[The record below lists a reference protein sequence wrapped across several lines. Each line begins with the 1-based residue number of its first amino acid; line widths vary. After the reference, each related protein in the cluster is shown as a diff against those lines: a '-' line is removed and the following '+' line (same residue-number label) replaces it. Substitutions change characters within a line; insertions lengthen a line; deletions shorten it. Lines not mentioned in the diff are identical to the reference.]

1 MSVEYNPRD
10 PAVIADPYPVFR
22 TLQENDP
29 AHWSESLGGWVLTR
43 YADVRHALTDKRF
56 SADRL
61 RPYFQ
66 HQAPDIRA
74 ETRNLERYL
83 TPWSVFND
91 PPLHTKLRAIMN
103 RGFALRF
110 EAMRPKI
117 EQLVERMLGNLE
129 GKDEADIIAD
139 FAYPLPAS
147 VIMVMLGTS
156 LDEIDEVREW
166 SDEIAVFVGSG
177 LLSGDK
183 ARRAEAGITAMSD
196 YFRRM
201 IDERRRAPSEDMLSD
216 LMQPGESGERLTEEE
231 LIAAAILV
239 LFAGH
244 ETTTN
249 LIGNG
254 LLELIHH
261 PDQMAALRDDVS
273 LAETAVEE
281 VLRYQGPSGAMTRVV
296 AVDTTLHGA
305 ELARGDRVFAMVNA
319 ANRDPRRFADPERFD
334 VTRHPN
340 PAITFGA
347 GIHFCLGAPLAR
359 LEGEIALP
367 VLLREFASFELL
379 DETEDWSDSLV
390 LRGLTTLNVSLTRA

>member
-183 ARRAEAGITAMSD
+183 ARRAEAGITAMS
-196 YFRRM
+196 
-201 IDERRRAPSEDMLSD
+201 
-216 LMQPGESGERLTEEE
+216 G
-231 LIAAAILV
+231 
-239 LFAGH
+239 LFSPH
-244 ETTTN
+244 
-249 LIGNG
+249 
-254 LLELIHH
+254 
-261 PDQMAALRDDVS
+261 
-273 LAETAVEE
+273 
-281 VLRYQGPSGAMTRVV
+281 
-296 AVDTTLHGA
+296 
-305 ELARGDRVFAMVNA
+305 DR
-319 ANRDPRRFADPERFD
+319 
-334 VTRHPN
+334 
-340 PAITFGA
+340 
-347 GIHFCLGAPLAR
+347 
-359 LEGEIALP
+359 
-367 VLLREFASFELL
+367 
-379 DETEDWSDSLV
+379 
-390 LRGLTTLNVSLTRA
+390 